1 MNEKYGAGTVKLE
14 IKEQYRNMS
23 EKIRPCYHL
32 IENAEEAARRAGME
46 PIILPIRGGTDGARL
61 SFMGLPCPNLGTGGY
76 AYHGP
81 YEHITVEGMELAV
94 AMLKELVK
102 IYAE

>member
-1 MNEKYGAGTVKLE
+1 MQRSLQQKEENLRRIEEAMNEKYGAGTVKLE
-14 IKEQYRNMS
+14 IKEQYRNMA

-61 SFMGLPCPNLGTGGY
+61 SF
-76 AYHGP
+76 HGSAVP
-81 YEHITVEGMELAV
+81 EPWNRWICVSWTV
-94 AMLKELVK
+94 
-102 IYAE
+102 

>member
-32 IENAEEAARRAGME
+32 IEMQKRQPEEPAWSQSFFRSAAVQTVRA
-46 PIILPIRGGTDGARL
+46 
-61 SFMGLPCPNLGTGGY
+61 
-76 AYHGP
+76 
-81 YEHITVEGMELAV
+81 
-94 AMLKELVK
+94 
-102 IYAE
+102 

>member
-46 PIILPIRGGTDGARL
+46 PIILRSAAGTDGAL
-61 SFMGLPCPNLGTGGY
+61 KL
-76 AYHGP
+76 HGSAVP
-81 YEHITVEGMELAV
+81 EPWNRWICVSWTV
-94 AMLKELVK
+94 
-102 IYAE
+102 